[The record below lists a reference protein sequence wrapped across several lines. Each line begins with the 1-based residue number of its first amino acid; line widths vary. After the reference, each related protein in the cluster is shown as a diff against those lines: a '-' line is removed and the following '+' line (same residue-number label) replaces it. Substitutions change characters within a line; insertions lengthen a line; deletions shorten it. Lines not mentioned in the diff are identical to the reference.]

1 MCSNRSSVVKGT
13 VRSNSPDDS
22 KSEAIELE
30 PFGTFVDPW
39 VARPEF
45 LEWEFFRVDAEVVD
59 FGRFF
64 FLVLVAMDDLR
75 MLVIL
80 SIVYLMGGEIRR
92 FLWVYRHFFQYILTS
107 ENL

>member
-80 SIVYLMGGEIRR
+80 SIVYLMGGGIRR
-92 FLWVYRHFFQYILTS
+92 FLCVYRHFFRYILTS
-107 ENL
+107 ESL

>member
-1 MCSNRSSVVKGT
+1 
-13 VRSNSPDDS
+13 
-22 KSEAIELE
+22 
-30 PFGTFVDPW
+30 
-39 VARPEF
+39 

-107 ENL
+107 ESL